1 MDEKS
6 LYVHILNLTA
16 PGQVKSLSL
25 DENAGSVTVIVNGVI
40 LIPASSPLLSKP
52 MCPALCAGAWLPD
65 VASSQGWP
73 RKPVYAAVR
82 IVRSL
87 MAENQHC

>member
-25 DENAGSVTVIVNGVI
+25 DENAASVTVIVNGVI

-52 MCPALCAGAWLPD
+52 MCPALCAGAHLPD

-82 IVRSL
+82 IVL
-87 MAENQHC
+87 LI

>member
-25 DENAGSVTVIVNGVI
+25 DENAGSVTVAYYREG
-40 LIPASSPLLSKP
+40 
-52 MCPALCAGAWLPD
+52 D
-65 VASSQGWP
+65 
-73 RKPVYAAVR
+73 R
-82 IVRSL
+82 
-87 MAENQHC
+87 